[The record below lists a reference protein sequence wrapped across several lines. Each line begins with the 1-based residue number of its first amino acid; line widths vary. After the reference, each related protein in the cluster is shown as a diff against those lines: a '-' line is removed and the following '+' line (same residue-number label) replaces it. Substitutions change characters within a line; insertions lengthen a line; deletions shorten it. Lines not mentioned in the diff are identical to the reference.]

1 MPASGRRA
9 LVPLGRHK
17 STPAQHADMT
27 DTAANAPHSMGRQQ
41 YLSVEEFFY
50 FFLRLRKNEVRR
62 TVRELELRW
71 PDDALAARARRVT
84 NAKLGLSLLGGSLL
98 RAPLLFPGLGQ
109 ALKLAGVVGA
119 GSMLTRMHLYLILE
133 VACIYGEDIDDVARV
148 PEMIAVVAAT
158 GLGAAAPSL
167 LASYNLPPVYAV
179 PAGALSMAAVT
190 KLIGAAAAQF
200 YGSGAREPEAAPA
213 PA

>member
-1 MPASGRRA
+1 MN
-9 LVPLGRHK
+9 
-17 STPAQHADMT
+17 
-27 DTAANAPHSMGRQQ
+27 DTRANATHSTGRQQ
-41 YLSVEEFFY
+41 YLAVEEFFY

-71 PDDALAARARRVT
+71 PDDDLDTRARRAT
-84 NAKLGLSLLGGSLL
+84 NAKLGLSLLGGTLL

-119 GSMLTRMHLYLILE
+119 GSMLVRMHLYLIME

-148 PEMIAVVAAT
+148 PEMMAVIAAT

-167 LASYNLPPVYAV
+167 LESFNLAPVYTV
-179 PAGALSMAAVT
+179 PANALSMAAVT
-190 KLIGAAAAQF
+190 KLIGVTAARF
-200 YGSGAREPEAAPA
+200 YGSGAVVPEPDLATVAA
-213 PA
+213 

>member
-1 MPASGRRA
+1 
-9 LVPLGRHK
+9 
-17 STPAQHADMT
+17 MT

-167 LASYNLPPVYAV
+167 LAPYNLPPVYAV

>member
-1 MPASGRRA
+1 MSAETDPTHSTGR
-9 LVPLGRHK
+9 
-17 STPAQHADMT
+17 T
-27 DTAANAPHSMGRQQ
+27 Q
-41 YLSVEEFFY
+41 YLAIEEFFY

-71 PDDALAARARRVT
+71 PDDDPAARARRVT
-84 NAKLGLSLLGGSLL
+84 NAKLGLSLLGGGLL

-148 PEMIAVVAAT
+148 PEMVAVVAAT

-167 LASYNLPPVYAV
+167 LESFNLPPVYAV

-190 KLIGAAAAQF
+190 KLIGTTAARFYAGEGPFAVEPADAA
-200 YGSGAREPEAAPA
+200 GTVAA
-213 PA
+213 